1 MANFE
6 QQSTCIR
13 HFISFGNPLL
23 DHSFRLDNEIIL
35 LKYGLKREMQDEMS
49 TETIK
54 NIIKDAHEM
63 YHEPDLNAGGS
74 ALNTCK
80 ILRQIGHKEGLLF
93 CGAIGDDDN
102 GKIITE
108 LINECRVSS
117 CMDIKTDYATGV
129 CVCLI
134 TGDKRSLHASIGA
147 AGHFS
152 LGLFETDDWKT
163 KIEEYNKS
171 DEVSLFY
178 IEGYFIPGRED
189 VIKFILNK
197 YINRH
202 VAQEESPENAT
213 DDGKLEKIEEIS
225 ENPEETPK
233 VANGDHVEEVPKP
246 VKINPPSSPT
256 GVRNLFATNL
266 NAAYIVKEF
275 SDTVKLLVES
285 ADLIFGNR
293 EEFEA
298 LASIYEGCQTIQDV
312 VQHLMRKES
321 ELDRLKI
328 FVITDG
334 SDPVAVYYGTDNDF
348 RWHRYRVPFMPSEK
362 VVDTTGAGD
371 SFIAGFL
378 YKFMS
383 RGLLADCVANGC
395 EVAGQ
400 VVQNIG
406 CNLR

>member
-1 MANFE
+1 
-6 QQSTCIR
+6 
-13 HFISFGNPLL
+13 
-23 DHSFRLDNEIIL
+23 
-35 LKYGLKREMQDEMS
+35 
-49 TETIK
+49 
-54 NIIKDAHEM
+54 
-63 YHEPDLNAGGS
+63 
-74 ALNTCK
+74 
-80 ILRQIGHKEGLLF
+80 
-93 CGAIGDDDN
+93 
-102 GKIITE
+102 
-108 LINECRVSS
+108 
-117 CMDIKTDYATGV
+117 MDIKTDYATGV

-147 AGHFS
+147 AGQFS
-152 LGLFETDDWKT
+152 LPLFETDDWKS
-163 KIEEYNKS
+163 KIEEYNKP

-189 VIKFILNK
+189 VIKFILSK

-202 VAQEESPENAT
+202 VPHVDTHTEKEEEPAKEENSEEAPGEPAQ
-213 DDGKLEKIEEIS
+213 
-225 ENPEETPK
+225 
-233 VANGDHVEEVPKP
+233 NGDEAVPVAIQQSSPK
-246 VKINPPSSPT
+246 KDNHPPSP
-256 GVRNLFATNL
+256 GVKNLFATNL

-275 SDTVKLLVES
+275 SDTVKLLVEA

-293 EEFEA
+293 EEYEA

-312 VQHLMRKES
+312 VQLLMRKES

-348 RWHRYRVPFMPSEK
+348 RWHRYRVPSMPSER

-378 YKFMS
+378 CKFMN

-395 EVAGQ
+395 EIAGQ

>member
-1 MANFE
+1 
-6 QQSTCIR
+6 
-13 HFISFGNPLL
+13 
-23 DHSFRLDNEIIL
+23 
-35 LKYGLKREMQDEMS
+35 
-49 TETIK
+49 
-54 NIIKDAHEM
+54 
-63 YHEPDLNAGGS
+63 
-74 ALNTCK
+74 
-80 ILRQIGHKEGLLF
+80 
-93 CGAIGDDDN
+93 
-102 GKIITE
+102 
-108 LINECRVSS
+108 
-117 CMDIKTDYATGV
+117 MDIKTDYATGV

-134 TGDKRSLHASIGA
+134 TGDKRSLHANIGA

-152 LGLFETDDWKT
+152 LDLFETDDWKT
-163 KIEEYNKS
+163 KIEEYNQPE
-171 DEVSLFY
+171 EVSLFY

-202 VAQEESPENAT
+202 VPQMNVTDDVKTVKKEEAVAVESPLE
-213 DDGKLEKIEEIS
+213 KLEPDYAEEEENKKSEKDKITEENSVENTIPNGMEQSSGDQEDNQKQTDSETAEASVGSEPESVKPEPKDAPIEE
-225 ENPEETPK
+225 
-233 VANGDHVEEVPKP
+233 
-246 VKINPPSSPT
+246 NPPSSP

-293 EEFEA
+293 EEYEA
-298 LASIYEGCQTIQDV
+298 LATIYDGCQTIQDV
-312 VQHLMRKES
+312 VQLLMRKES

-348 RWHRYRVPFMPSEK
+348 RWHRYRVPSMPSER

-378 YKFMS
+378 HKFMN

-395 EVAGQ
+395 EIASEVL
-400 VVQNIG
+400 QNVG
-406 CNLR
+406 CTLI